1 MFLLDCI
8 FLKSYYIKKNKHPKK
23 NKQNKKSPI
32 INNKYKSPEEILKKN
47 KSYDKL
53 LLTFIL

>member
-8 FLKSYYIKKNKHPKK
+8 FIKSYYKKKHKI
-23 NKQNKKSPI
+23 NIKQNKKPI
-32 INNKYKSPEEILKKN
+32 INNKYKSPEETFKKN

-53 LLTFIL
+53 LLIFIL